1 MSEISDI
8 TTDAVPNPRNE
19 EVEHAENENANNND
33 VPHNNDQFS
42 KSSPFSSTKKK
53 NNPKKYNQ
61 PSASATIIN
70 ISKSREIHIGNN
82 LTINMNGNDKL
93 KKTDIPETS
102 AIKSLKQSKI
112 PITKKDLL
120 FAATHM
126 DSEWKGVARALN
138 IGEGQISQFI
148 ADNQIYG
155 TKEVIY
161 QVLLDW
167 YQNDPAEANVGN
179 LCTILWDNCQKDVV
193 RRWSQRIE

>member
-1 MSEISDI
+1 M
-8 TTDAVPNPRNE
+8 
-19 EVEHAENENANNND
+19 ENILI
-33 VPHNNDQFS
+33 F
-42 KSSPFSSTKKK
+42 T
-53 NNPKKYNQ
+53 
-61 PSASATIIN
+61 ASATIIN

-155 TKEVIY
+155 TKEVCFTNSYKNIN
-161 QVLLDW
+161 LLE
-167 YQNDPAEANVGN
+167 YISKYNYF
-179 LCTILWDNCQKDVV
+179 
-193 RRWSQRIE
+193 